1 MELGNVL
8 RTMRLKRG
16 LSQEQMA
23 EQTYISRSTI
33 SKLENGIMKISGED
47 LIRWCQI
54 TQHQEVLMAIMCGL
68 DMALVHHMLDVA
80 TSGIIGTIL
89 GGITCLF

>member
-1 MELGNVL
+1 MELGNAL

-16 LSQEQMA
+16 LSQEDMA
-23 EQTYISRSTI
+23 ERTYISRSTI

-54 TQHQEVLMAIMCGL
+54 TQYQEVLMAVMCGL
-68 DMALVHHMLDVA
+68 DIALVHQMIEMA
-80 TSGIIGTIL
+80 TSGIIGTII